1 MGRNRWGKAFGLA
14 AAAIAVTAPGTA
26 QAELPHVVQPGETL
40 WSISAANNLTTRTVA
55 VYNGL
60 SEDSQVVAGETI
72 MVPTVEEGAAALAAA
87 PTSTTSSSSSSTA
100 TSSTG
105 GGVEHTV
112 QPGET
117 LSGVAAAN
125 GLSTADLAAANGLS
139 EDSYLIAGTNIQIPS
154 AAGTSTTSSS
164 SSATVDPAAELAPE
178 AAASWSSMRA
188 EAQSVYGIDL
198 YPSAGPLSVLRTY
211 EEQAHLYDLFLE
223 GKGAPANP
231 PGTSAHEMGIAV
243 DLAEPEMR
251 SVIDEIGGKYG
262 WVAPHSN
269 EWWHVE
275 YWG

>member
-14 AAAIAVTAPGTA
+14 AAAIAVTAPSTA

-60 SEDSQVVAGETI
+60 SEDAHVIAGQTI
-72 MVPTVEEGAAALAAA
+72 LVPTVDEGAAALAAA
-87 PTSTTSSSSSSTA
+87 GTSTTSSSSSGTG
-100 TSSTG
+100 STG
-105 GGVEHTV
+105 GLAHTV

-117 LSGVAAAN
+117 LSGVAAVN
-125 GLSTADLAAANGLS
+125 GMSTADLAAANGLS
-139 EDSYLIAGTNIQIPS
+139 EDAYLIAGTNIQIPS
-154 AAGTSTTSSS
+154 GSGASTTSSG
-164 SSATVDPAAELAPE
+164 SATVDPAAELEPS

-198 YPSAGPLSVLRTY
+198 YPSAGPLSVYRTY
-211 EEQAHLYDLFLE
+211 EEQAHLYDLYLK

-231 PGTSAHEMGIAV
+231 PGTSAHELGIAV

-262 WVAPHSN
+262 WVAPHDT
-269 EWWHVE
+269 EWWHIE

>member
-14 AAAIAVTAPGTA
+14 AAAVTLTAPA
-26 QAELPHVVQPGETL
+26 AANAELPHVVQPGETL

-60 SEDSQVVAGETI
+60 SEDAQVIAGETI
-72 MVPTVEEGAAALAAA
+72 MVPTIEEGTAALAAA
-87 PTSTTSSSSSSTA
+87 PASTSSGTTTTSSGSS
-100 TSSTG
+100 
-105 GGVEHTV
+105 GGVDHVV
-112 QPGET
+112 QQGET
-117 LSGVAAAN
+117 LSGVAAVN
-125 GLSTADLAAANGLS
+125 GMSTSDLAAANGLS
-139 EDSYLIAGTNIQIPS
+139 DDSYLIAGTTIKIPS
-154 AAGTSTTSSS
+154 ASGATSGSFSSS
-164 SSATVDPAAELAPE
+164 STIDPATVLRAD

-188 EAQSVYGIDL
+188 EAQSVYGVDL
-198 YPSAGPLSVLRTY
+198 YPSPGPLSVFRTY
-211 EEQAHLYDLFLE
+211 EQQAQLYDLYLK
-223 GKGAPANP
+223 GKGAPASP
-231 PGTSAHEMGIAV
+231 PGTSTHELGIAV

>member
-60 SEDSQVVAGETI
+60 SEDAHVVAGQTI
-72 MVPTVEEGAAALAAA
+72 MVPTVDEGAAALAAA
-87 PTSTTSSSSSSTA
+87 PTATTSSSSSSGTS
-100 TSSTG
+100 TSSS
-105 GGVEHTV
+105 GGVAHTV

-117 LSGVAAAN
+117 LSGVAAVN
-125 GLSTADLAAANGLS
+125 GMSTADLAAANGLS
-139 EDSYLIAGTNIQIPS
+139 DDAYLISGDTIQIPS
-154 AAGTSTTSSS
+154 ASGAGTTSSGS
-164 SSATVDPAAELAPE
+164 TTLDPAASLAPS

-188 EAQSVYGIDL
+188 EAQSVYGVDL
-198 YPSAGPLSVLRTY
+198 YPSAGPLSVYRTY
-211 EEQAHLYDLFLE
+211 EQQAQLYDLYLE

-231 PGTSAHEMGIAV
+231 PGTSAHELGIAV